1 MVGPAAERLR
11 EIFAKPEP
19 EIDLGR
25 AALALAR
32 LEHPD
37 LDEDKYITRLREF
50 AEQLRPELSQGLKSK
65 EIVGAV
71 SRHLFEGLGFCG
83 NQGDY
88 YDARNS
94 FLNEVIDRRTGIPI
108 TLSIVYLE
116 VARHLDLPYFGIGL
130 PGHFMVKYDDGR
142 TRVLVDPFS
151 GGRTVR
157 RNECQKWLREILG
170 RRVVLREH
178 DFVAVGRTY
187 IIRRMLNNL
196 RDIYLNSRRYRKGL
210 DILDMILV
218 LSPGSL
224 EEIKQRAWLHYE
236 LGQRKQAR
244 ADLETYLSLCP
255 QADDIDDVKKWIV
268 ALQRTQAR
276 LN

>member
-1 MVGPAAERLR
+1 MVVAAAERLR
-11 EIFAKPEP
+11 EIFAASER
-19 EIDLGR
+19 EIELGR

-32 LEHPD
+32 LEHPG
-37 LDEDKYITRLREF
+37 LDEDRYVRQLREF
-50 AEQLRPELSQGLKSK
+50 AEQLRPKLSEDLDSK
-65 EIVGAV
+65 GIVGAV
-71 SRHLFEGLGFCG
+71 SRHLFENLGFCG
-83 NQGDY
+83 NEGDY
-88 YDARNS
+88 YDTRNS

-142 TRVLVDPFS
+142 KRILVDPFN

-157 RNECQKWLREILG
+157 RNECQKWLREMVG
-170 RRVVLREH
+170 RRVVLRER
-178 DFVAVGRTY
+178 DFVAVEGSY

-210 DILDMILV
+210 EILDMILV
-218 LSPGSL
+218 LSPGSP

-236 LGQRKQAR
+236 LGQHQQAR
-244 ADLETYLSLCP
+244 AELETYLTIRP
-255 QADDIDDVKKWIV
+255 EAEDVEDVQKWIM
-268 ALQRTQAR
+268 ALKRTQAR